1 MKSSS
6 NTNMNRTA
14 SRHSGG
20 GNKKKA
26 IVAAGLL
33 LVMAFMWI
41 KVFSGKKNVQA
52 AKAASQ
58 QEQTQEQPEFEISYI
73 TMPNISGRN
82 DNLSRDIFDC
92 DQWSGFKVKG
102 GKRVGTG
109 FDIKQDGNGSQM
121 AKTVK
126 RVAEGLRLEAILGG
140 DLPQAFINSKLLSVG
155 QRLVIPYKGQPY
167 EFEVIR
173 ISENEVELRCY
184 DLIVTKKI
192 IQP

>member
-6 NTNMNRTA
+6 NTNMNRTV
-14 SRHSGG
+14 SRRSGG
-20 GNKKKA
+20 DKKKA
-26 IVAAGLL
+26 IVAFGLL

-41 KVFSGKKNVQA
+41 KVFSGKKNVQS

-58 QEQTQEQPEFEISYI
+58 QEQIQEQPKFEISYI

-82 DNLSRDIFDC
+82 DNLSRDIFDS

-102 GKRVGTG
+102 GSKRVATG
-109 FDIKQDGNGSQM
+109 FDVKQDGNGSQI

-140 DLPQAFINSKLLSVG
+140 DLPQAFINNNLLSAG
-155 QRLVIPYKGQPY
+155 QHLVVPYKGRPY
-167 EFEVIR
+167 EFEVVSIN
-173 ISENEVELRCY
+173 ENEVELKCF
-184 DLIVTKKI
+184 DVVVTKKI